1 LVESLAR
8 DHPSASGHPDII
20 HALARSLARSNHGTI
35 GGIRQQPRLTD
46 FGAHQGLTHVSP
58 GDAVRLINRSAHVID
73 VRPAEAFGD
82 GHIANSRNI
91 ELASLEA
98 DPNSVKK
105 KKDKVLLT
113 VCDSG
118 QTSGKA
124 AAVLRKAG
132 YENSFS
138 LRGGIQAWRA
148 ENLPLAK

>member
-1 LVESLAR
+1 MEQLAEFAGNHVLLTLALIGAFALVVATEL
-8 DHPSASGHPDII
+8 
-20 HALARSLARSNHGTI
+20 
-35 GGIRQQPRLTD
+35 RLKT
-46 FGAHQGLTHVSP
+46 QGLTHVSP
-58 GDAVRLINRSAHVID
+58 GDAVRLINKS
-73 VRPAEAFGD
+73 

-98 DPNSVKK
+98 DPDSVKK
-105 KKDKVLLT
+105 NKSKVLLT
-113 VCDSG
+113 VCDTG
-118 QTSGKA
+118 LTSGKA

>member
-1 LVESLAR
+1 MEQLVEFAGNHVLLTLALIG
-8 DHPSASGHPDII
+8 SF
-20 HALARSLARSNHGTI
+20 ALVVATEL
-35 GGIRQQPRLTD
+35 RLK
-46 FGAHQGLTHVSP
+46 AQGLTHVSP
-58 GDAVRLINRSAHVID
+58 GDAVRLINKSAHVID
-73 VRPAEAFGD
+73 VRSAEAYGS
-82 GHIANSRNI
+82 GHIANARNI

-98 DPNSVKK
+98 DPDSIKK
-105 KKDKVLLT
+105 NKSKVLLT

-118 QTSGKA
+118 LTSGKA

>member
-1 LVESLAR
+1 MEQLAEF
-8 DHPSASGHPDII
+8 ASNHVLLTMALIG
-20 HALARSLARSNHGTI
+20 ALALVAATEL
-35 GGIRQQPRLTD
+35 RLKT
-46 FGAHQGLTHVSP
+46 QGLTHVSP
-58 GDAVRLINRSAHVID
+58 GDAVRLINKSAHVID
-73 VRPAEAFGD
+73 VRSAEAFGD

-98 DPNSVKK
+98 DPDSVKK